1 VSGPEGELTVSL
13 ETWLAYTLACVV
25 LTIIPGPSVMLVV
38 GQTLMRGKSAAMMC
52 ILGDVVGSIIL
63 TGLSFAG
70 VGAILAASTFLFQ
83 SVKWVGVLYLAW
95 LGYSQIREARR
106 DGGSVET
113 SVQSRSPKASFSA
126 SFWGSFWA
134 GTVTAIF
141 NPKAIVFY
149 MAFLAQFID
158 PAGDLAVQL
167 AVLTVTSSLVVMVLL
182 TGYAV
187 LAARARKV
195 FQTSMARRRMG
206 YAGGGFM
213 IGGSALMAITR

>member
-1 VSGPEGELTVSL
+1 MSL

-38 GQTLMRGKSAAMMC
+38 GQTLMRGKTAAMMC
-52 ILGDVVGSIIL
+52 ILGDVVGSIVL

-70 VGAILAASTFLFQ
+70 VGAILAASTVLFQ
-83 SVKWVGVLYLAW
+83 TVKWAGVLYLAW

-106 DGGSVET
+106 DGGRVET
-113 SVQSRSPKASFSA
+113 SAQTRSPKG
-126 SFWGSFWA
+126 SFWRSFWA

-158 PAGDLAVQL
+158 PAGDLVVQL
-167 AVLTVTSSLVVMVLL
+167 AVLTVTSSLVVIVLL

-187 LAARARKV
+187 LATRARNA
-195 FQTSMARRRMG
+195 FQTSMARRRLG

>member
-1 VSGPEGELTVSL
+1 MNVSL
-13 ETWLAYTLACVV
+13 ETWLAYTLACVI

-38 GQTLMRGKSAAMMC
+38 GQTLMRGKTAAMMC
-52 ILGDVVGSIIL
+52 IVGDVVGSIIL

-70 VGAILAASTFLFQ
+70 VGAILAASTLLFQ
-83 SVKWVGVLYLAW
+83 TVKWAGVLYLAW

-106 DGGSVET
+106 DGGSHEA
-113 SVQSRSPKASFSA
+113 SVQAGSPWA
-126 SFWGSFWA
+126 SFWA

-158 PAGDLAVQL
+158 PARDLAVQL
-167 AVLTVTSSLVVMVLL
+167 AILTITSSLVVVVFL

-187 LAARARKV
+187 IAARARNI
-195 FQTSMARRRMG
+195 FRSRLARRRMG

-213 IGGSALMAITR
+213 MGGSALMAMTR

>member
-1 VSGPEGELTVSL
+1 LTVSL

-38 GQTLMRGKSAAMMC
+38 GQTLMRGKTAAMMC
-52 ILGDVVGSIIL
+52 ILGDVVGSIVL

-70 VGAILAASTFLFQ
+70 VGAILAASTVLFQ
-83 SVKWVGVLYLAW
+83 TVKWVGVLYLAW

-113 SVQSRSPKASFSA
+113 SVQTRSLKG
-126 SFWGSFWA
+126 SFWRSFWA
-134 GTVTAIF
+134 GTLTAIF

-167 AVLTVTSSLVVMVLL
+167 TVLTVTSSLVVMGLL

-195 FQTSMARRRMG
+195 FQTSKARRRMG

>member
-1 VSGPEGELTVSL
+1 MSL

-38 GQTLMRGKSAAMMC
+38 GQTLMRGKTAAMMC
-52 ILGDVVGSIIL
+52 ILGDVVGSIVL

-70 VGAILAASTFLFQ
+70 VGAILAASTVLFQ
-83 SVKWVGVLYLAW
+83 TVKWVGVLYLAW

-113 SVQSRSPKASFSA
+113 SVQTRSLKG
-126 SFWGSFWA
+126 SFWRSFWA
-134 GTVTAIF
+134 GTLTAIF

-167 AVLTVTSSLVVMVLL
+167 TVLTVTSSLVVMGLL

-195 FQTSMARRRMG
+195 FQTSKARRRMG

>member
-1 VSGPEGELTVSL
+1 MSL

-38 GQTLMRGKSAAMMC
+38 GQTLMRGKTAAMMC
-52 ILGDVVGSIIL
+52 ILGDVVGSIVL

-70 VGAILAASTFLFQ
+70 VGAILAASTVLFQ
-83 SVKWVGVLYLAW
+83 TVKWVGVLYLAW

-113 SVQSRSPKASFSA
+113 SVQTRSLKG
-126 SFWGSFWA
+126 SFWRSFWA
-134 GTVTAIF
+134 GTLTAIF

-167 AVLTVTSSLVVMVLL
+167 AVLTVTSSLVVMGLL

-195 FQTSMARRRMG
+195 FQTSKARRRMG

>member
-1 VSGPEGELTVSL
+1 MSL

-38 GQTLMRGKSAAMMC
+38 GQTLMRGKTAAMMC
-52 ILGDVVGSIIL
+52 ILGDVVGSIVL

-70 VGAILAASTFLFQ
+70 VGAILAASTVLFQ
-83 SVKWVGVLYLAW
+83 TVKWAGVLYLAW

-113 SVQSRSPKASFSA
+113 SVQTRSPKG
-126 SFWGSFWA
+126 SFWRSFWA
-134 GTVTAIF
+134 GTLTAIF

-167 AVLTVTSSLVVMVLL
+167 TVLTVTSSLVVMGLL

-195 FQTSMARRRMG
+195 FQTSKARRRMG

>member
-1 VSGPEGELTVSL
+1 MSL

-38 GQTLMRGKSAAMMC
+38 GQTLMRGKTAAMMC
-52 ILGDVVGSIIL
+52 ILGDVVGSIVL

-70 VGAILAASTFLFQ
+70 VGAILAASTVLFQ
-83 SVKWVGVLYLAW
+83 TVKWVGVLYLAW

-113 SVQSRSPKASFSA
+113 SVQTHSPKG
-126 SFWGSFWA
+126 SFWRSFWA
-134 GTVTAIF
+134 GTLTAIF

-158 PAGDLAVQL
+158 PTGDLAVQL
-167 AVLTVTSSLVVMVLL
+167 AVLTVTSSLVVMGLL

-195 FQTSMARRRMG
+195 FQTSKARRRMG

>member
-1 VSGPEGELTVSL
+1 LTVSL

-38 GQTLMRGKSAAMMC
+38 GQTLMRGKTAAMMC
-52 ILGDVVGSIIL
+52 ILGDVVGSIVL

-70 VGAILAASTFLFQ
+70 VGAILAASTVLFQ
-83 SVKWVGVLYLAW
+83 TVKWVGVLYLAW

-113 SVQSRSPKASFSA
+113 SVQTRSPKG
-126 SFWGSFWA
+126 SFWRSFWA
-134 GTVTAIF
+134 GTLTAIF

-167 AVLTVTSSLVVMVLL
+167 AVLTVTSSLVVMGLL

-187 LAARARKV
+187 LAAHARKV
-195 FQTSMARRRMG
+195 FQTSKARRRMG

>member
-1 VSGPEGELTVSL
+1 MSL

-38 GQTLMRGKSAAMMC
+38 GQTLMRGKAAAVMC
-52 ILGDVVGSIIL
+52 ILGDVVGSIVL

-70 VGAILAASTFLFQ
+70 VGAILAASTVLFQ
-83 SVKWVGVLYLAW
+83 IVKWTGVVYLAW

-106 DGGSVET
+106 DSVSLEPGVPTGS
-113 SVQSRSPKASFSA
+113 A
-126 SFWGSFWA
+126 WGSFWA
-134 GTVTAIF
+134 GTLTAIF

-158 PAGDLAVQL
+158 PAADMTVQL
-167 AVLTVTSSLVVMVLL
+167 VVLTLTSSVVVMVLL
-182 TGYAV
+182 AGYA
-187 LAARARKV
+187 LIAARARKL
-195 FQTSMARRRMG
+195 FQTRLARRRMG

-213 IGGSALMAITR
+213 IGGSALMAVTR